1 MLLLNGFNKMRVQ
14 TQLRLTEEETKQ
26 IDENSERWDWYKRY
40 MFDAFGHEL
49 STKYSL
55 KDLMT
60 DSMDDRHP
68 GNKTFKID
76 LHVYESKTISEI
88 CFILKNLGDAINR
101 SGGDKYQYTLVQQ
114 IAELLNDKK

>member
-1 MLLLNGFNKMRVQ
+1 MPLLNGSNNMRVQ

-40 MFDAFGHEL
+40 MFNAFGNEL
-49 STKYSL
+49 SIKYSL

-60 DSMDDRHP
+60 DSTDDRHH

-76 LHVYESKTISEI
+76 LHVYETDTLQEI
-88 CFILKNLGDAINR
+88 FLNLKNLQYALSR
-101 SGGDKYQYTLVQQ
+101 SEGNEYQLELVQQ